1 MPGGAADNGGMARA
15 ATGMAFERVVGRVGD
30 LVVVQLKSGPAVR
43 RRPSYRRGSSPA
55 QKAVAGRMRQVS
67 AAWNSMT
74 PAQAA
79 EWHRYAGTIEL
90 HDRITGKVYS
100 PAGYNAFTGLSTR
113 FLQVNPT
120 GDVPLAP
127 PTASFTG
134 DSVVVTATAEA
145 GQITFAASGANA
157 PGVVT
162 ELMLQR
168 LASPRRLPSGRYTS
182 AAFAAYT
189 PEHLTETVTVE
200 PSAYACA
207 VRFVLAATGQAGAVF
222 PLGVVLA

>member
-43 RRPSYRRGSSPA
+43 RRPSYRRSSSPA
-55 QKAVAGRMRQVS
+55 QKAVAERMRQVS

-74 PAQAA
+74 PEQAG
-79 EWHRYAGTIEL
+79 EWHRYARTIEL
-90 HDRITGKVYS
+90 HDRITGNTYS

-113 FLQVNPT
+113 FLQANPS
-120 GDVPLAP
+120 GEVPLVP
-127 PTASFTG
+127 PSASFVG
-134 DSVVVTATAEA
+134 DLPAVTVAAEA
-145 GQITFAASGANA
+145 GQITFTAARANA

-168 LASPRRLPSGRYTS
+168 LASPRRQPSTRYTS